1 MLDGT
6 SGFLV
11 LPLKG
16 TKKYYKVVTEI
27 SPNSSAST
35 GLLSYAMSEMRG
47 LPGKGGLG
55 SLRRKEAFIHRR
67 GAFRLPKTHQCG
79 LGTLRGMLL
88 QIGGRHGN
96 RTLNLAVTRVQIG
109 RFRQVS
115 HCCRWLKTD

>member
-35 GLLSYAMSEMRG
+35 GLLSYAMSEIRG

-79 LGTLRGMLL
+79 LGTLRVMLLPKMLL
-88 QIGGRHGN
+88 QICGRRGN
-96 RTLNLAVTRVQIG
+96 RTLTSRLLE
-109 RFRQVS
+109 
-115 HCCRWLKTD
+115 CRSGALNK